1 MTSRYHER
9 ESKTENNGVRVGM
22 SFLRDDIPDEEQIG
36 RKILVD
42 TSWKSK
48 EVSFEREIILDP
60 DRNSKK

>member
-1 MTSRYHER
+1 
-9 ESKTENNGVRVGM
+9 M